1 MATATGST
9 GKSIA
14 RQHDLDARGVA
25 DWHAPRVIYGSTVRG
40 QAADTEDLA
49 NDTKKLPMTAPLR
62 RAAVPDAVVEAA
74 RLRRDGR
81 LDDAVAGVEA
91 ALASARATPLE
102 VPFRERV
109 LLGLTLADL
118 YLVAEQRGRA
128 QEVLADEVAFAEQL
142 REVIVQSGLP
152 EQIRAASAGCLQ
164 LRDRATQVALLGGP
178 APEIESV
185 EWARGTPTTIAE
197 QRGRVVLLEFWAPWC
212 RSCTAMFPFFRD
224 LHSRHASDGLTIIAL
239 TSHREGSGSWEL
251 VQQAIADHAV
261 DFAVGIA
268 PDEGLQARYGAN
280 GIPTFALI
288 DRDGIVRLASS
299 KPDKAALEEAVVG
312 RLEDHR

>member
-1 MATATGST
+1 
-9 GKSIA
+9 
-14 RQHDLDARGVA
+14 
-25 DWHAPRVIYGSTVRG
+25 
-40 QAADTEDLA
+40 
-49 NDTKKLPMTAPLR
+49 MTAPPQ
-62 RAAVPDAVVEAA
+62 RAAVPEAVVEAA
-74 RLRRDGR
+74 RLRRDRRVG
-81 LDDAVAGVEA
+81 DAVAVVEA
-91 ALASARATPLE
+91 ALAKSRATPLD

-118 YLVAEQRGRA
+118 HLVAGQRDRA
-128 QEVLADEVAFAEQL
+128 QEVLVAEVAFAEQL
-142 REVIVQSGLP
+142 RDLIAQSGLP

-164 LRDRATQVALLGGP
+164 LRDRATQVDLLGGP
-178 APEIESV
+178 APEIDLV
-185 EWARGTPTTIAE
+185 EWAQGGPTTIAG

-239 TSHREGSGSWEL
+239 TSHREGSGSREL

-288 DRDGIVRLASS
+288 DRDGLVRLASS
-299 KPDKAALEEAVVG
+299 KPDKAALEEAVIG
-312 RLEDHR
+312 LLEHHH